1 MRIAVVGSGIAG
13 LASAWLLH
21 REHEVVL
28 FERDPR
34 LGGHTDTHD
43 VRLHGRDYRVDTGFI
58 VFNPIH
64 YPLLSR
70 LFEELG
76 VASRPTT
83 MSFSVQCQRS
93 GLEYNATDLDSLFC
107 QRRNLLS
114 PRFWGMVRD
123 LTRFYRHAPE
133 LLEQSGPGPSLGD
146 YLRRER
152 YGAAFRDLH
161 LLPMTCALWSLP
173 AARALEFPARYLV
186 RFMANHQMLQVSAR
200 PQWRVVDGGSDRYIT
215 AMRSRWSVRERPGCG
230 VTGLRRDAQGVWVR
244 HDWGLE
250 RFDHA
255 VMACHSDQ
263 ALALLEDAD
272 PRERDILGAIG
283 YQTNE
288 AVLHTDARLLPR
300 RRKAWAAWNAYVPA
314 DPGAGCTVSY
324 CMNLLQGLDA
334 PEPVVV
340 TLNRSADIDP
350 AKVLARM
357 RYAHPVHDP
366 AAVAAQQRKAQIQG
380 RRRTWFAGAYWGWGF
395 HEDGMRSAVEV
406 AQGLGAASG
415 ARFALAPHLDAGPR
429 TDSQEAA

>member
-1 MRIAVVGSGIAG
+1 MRIAVIGSGIAG

-21 REHEVVL
+21 REHDVVL
-28 FERDPR
+28 FERDGR
-34 LGGHTDTHD
+34 LGGHTHTHD
-43 VRLHGRDYRVDTGFI
+43 VRIGGREHRVDTGFI
-58 VFNPIH
+58 VFNPEH

-123 LTRFYRHAPE
+123 LTRFYRRAPE
-133 LLEQSGPGPSLGD
+133 LLHDAGPGPSLGE

-173 AARALEFPARYLV
+173 VERALEFPARYLV
-186 RFMANHQMLQVSAR
+186 RFMANHQMLQVSGR
-200 PQWRVVDGGSDRYIT
+200 PQWRVVDGGSDRYLT
-215 AMRSRWSVRERPGCG
+215 AMRSRWNVRERPGCA
-230 VTGLRRDAQGVWVR
+230 VLGLRRDGEGAWVR
-244 HDWGLE
+244 HAWGLE
-250 RFDHA
+250 RFDHV

-263 ALALLEDAD
+263 ALALLEDASAQ
-272 PRERDILGAIG
+272 ERAILGAIG
-283 YQTNE
+283 YQANE

-314 DPGAGCTVSY
+314 DAAAGCTVSY

-334 PEPVVV
+334 AEPVVV

-357 RYAHPVHDP
+357 RYEHPVHDP
-366 AAVAAQQRKAQIQG
+366 AAVAAQQRKHEIQG

-406 AQGLGAASG
+406 AQGLGAAAG
-415 ARFALAPHLDAGPR
+415 ARFALAPHLDPGPR
-429 TDSQEAA
+429 HDAQEIA